1 MSSKEGAINY
11 DRRYRYIGCSLCRK
25 TLKRSSI
32 HDHYRTFHKD
42 EAAIKTKEGKL
53 ILQQG
58 VDFLEYERVGS
69 MTKDKSIT
77 IELLDKAQSQIAM
90 LKALNNLET
99 DRLRDQKMFEKR
111 RAEILKEITKENY
124 RMQVQILQIY
134 NEKPSSIRELDNSQA
149 EKNAVAGIMP

>member
-1 MSSKEGAINY
+1 M
-11 DRRYRYIGCSLCRK
+11 
-25 TLKRSSI
+25 
-32 HDHYRTFHKD
+32 
-42 EAAIKTKEGKL
+42 KTKEGKL

-111 RAEILKEITKENY
+111 RAELLKEITKENY
-124 RMQVQILQIY
+124 RMQVQIIQFY
-134 NEKPSSIRELDNSQA
+134 NEKPSSIRELDDSQA